1 MIRQNVDEILAELDV
16 RFGAD
21 QSGIMRAAACSL
33 PNCKNFLYKQEL
45 NTLSELYAINI
56 KDCEKEVFRS
66 FIARQDESQLETLI
80 DVLDIIDKDI
90 FPDVYN
96 LYQILVTIPQT
107 SCKVE
112 RMFSS
117 VKRIKTRLR
126 SQMTMSVSVILH
138 SCLLRKMLRTRYVIV
153 M

>member
-33 PNCKNFLYKQEL
+33 PKCKNFLNKQEL

-56 KDCEKEVFRS
+56 KDCEIEVFRS

-80 DVLDIIDKDI
+80 DVLDII
-90 FPDVYN
+90 
-96 LYQILVTIPQT
+96 L
-107 SCKVE
+107 
-112 RMFSS
+112 
-117 VKRIKTRLR
+117 
-126 SQMTMSVSVILH
+126 
-138 SCLLRKMLRTRYVIV
+138 
-153 M
+153 